1 MKTVT
6 LNGNDQL
13 SFNERRS
20 TGSNLLVFLS
30 FLALLFAAIPF
41 FYLIKGAFSGEFD
54 LIQTVLLR
62 GKTLEIFATTIALM
76 SSVSVVST
84 LLGVSLAWCL
94 HNVNLGSNS
103 LLAAL
108 VILPIAIPSYVYTYS
123 WMAIIPNL
131 QGFAAAVFILIL
143 TTTPYITLAALA
155 ALRRSD
161 RAQLEVAQTLGL
173 NKWRSFYLI
182 TWPQI
187 RNTVSAGTLLVALY
201 VLSDFGAVSLL
212 GVDTFTRA
220 IENLYRGS
228 FDRGAAAVL
237 ALVLVSIS
245 AILISIETKT
255 RQRSKVI
262 SSSNKLMPSS
272 AESSS
277 GQVRLFAS
285 TLIGVYLLFA
295 LIIPL
300 FQLLFR
306 VISAMPGIDYANL
319 LKTALSTV
327 LASLLGSI
335 IAILLALPVGLLSSQ
350 ASKIGS
356 FTDKSLLI
364 VHALPGIVMG
374 LSLVA
379 FGSELP
385 IIYQTVGL
393 LAFSYA
399 LLFMA
404 KAVGFVR
411 TSFLRVPRNLMEISS
426 TLNQSKAQSIRR
438 VMIPLATPGLL
449 TATLLV
455 FLSAMKE
462 LPATLMLRPT
472 GFETLATEMWSA
484 TAILQFNE
492 AAPYALLLV
501 LIAAIPA
508 FLINRPDKTEESG
521 VNIS

>member
-1 MKTVT
+1 
-6 LNGNDQL
+6 
-13 SFNERRS
+13 
-20 TGSNLLVFLS
+20 
-30 FLALLFAAIPF
+30 
-41 FYLIKGAFSGEFD
+41 
-54 LIQTVLLR
+54 
-62 GKTLEIFATTIALM
+62 M
-76 SSVSVVST
+76 S
-84 LLGVSLAWCL
+84 
-94 HNVNLGSNS
+94 
-103 LLAAL
+103 
-108 VILPIAIPSYVYTYS
+108 
-123 WMAIIPNL
+123 IIPNL
-131 QGFAAAVFILIL
+131 RGFIAAVFILIL

-161 RAQLEVAQTLGL
+161 QAQLEVAQTLGL
-173 NKWRSFYLI
+173 SKWRCFYLI

-228 FDRGAAAVL
+228 FDRGAAAIL

-245 AILISIETKT
+245 AILITIESNT
-255 RQRSKVI
+255 RQRSKVV
-262 SSSNKLMPSS
+262 SSSNRVMPVI
-272 AESSS
+272 AESKS
-277 GQVRLFAS
+277 GRTRLLAS
-285 TLIGVYLLFA
+285 ALIGVYLLLA

-300 FQLLFR
+300 MQLLLRF
-306 VISAMPGIDYANL
+306 ISALPEIDYSNL
-319 LKTALSTV
+319 GKAAVSTIF
-327 LASLLGSI
+327 ASLLGSI
-335 IAILLALPVGLLSSQ
+335 IALTLALPVGLLSSQ

-356 FTDKSLLI
+356 LTDKSLLI

-385 IIYQTVGL
+385 IVYQTVAL

-411 TSFLRVPRNLMEISS
+411 TSFLRVPKNLMEISS
-426 TLNQSKAQSIRR
+426 TLNQSKTQSIRR

-484 TAILQFNE
+484 TAILEFNE

-508 FLINRPDKTEESG
+508 FLINRPDKSEESG

>member
-1 MKTVT
+1 LKTK
-6 LNGNDQL
+6 
-13 SFNERRS
+13 SFNEYTQLESINQR
-20 TGSNLLVFLS
+20 GSESKLLVFLS

-41 FYLIKGAFSGEFD
+41 FYLIKGSFSGEID
-54 LIQTVLLR
+54 LVRTVLLR
-62 GKTLEIFATTIALM
+62 EKSLEIFATTIALM
-76 SSVSVVST
+76 SCVAVAST
-84 LLGVSLAWCL
+84 FLGVSLAWCL
-94 HNVNLGSNS
+94 HNVSLRSNS
-103 LLAAL
+103 LIAAL

-123 WMAIIPNL
+123 WMSIIPNL
-131 QGFAAAVFILIL
+131 RGFLAAVFILIL

-155 ALRRSD
+155 ALRRND
-161 RAQLEVAQTLGL
+161 QAQLEVAQTLGL
-173 NKWRSFYLI
+173 SKLRCFYLI

-228 FDRGAAAVL
+228 FDRGAAAIL
-237 ALVLVSIS
+237 ALVLVCIS
-245 AILISIETKT
+245 AILITIESNT
-255 RQRSKVI
+255 RQRSRVI
-262 SSSNKLMPSS
+262 SSSNRVMPVI
-272 AESSS
+272 AESKSS
-277 GQVRLFAS
+277 RTRLLAS
-285 TLIGVYLLFA
+285 VLIGVYLLLA

-300 FQLLFR
+300 MQLLLRF
-306 VISAMPGIDYANL
+306 ISALPEIDYSNL
-319 LKTALSTV
+319 VKAAVSTIF
-327 LASLLGSI
+327 ASLLGSI
-335 IAILLALPVGLLSSQ
+335 IALMLALPVGLLSSQ

-356 FTDKSLLI
+356 LTDKSLLI

-385 IIYQTVGL
+385 IVYQTVAL

-411 TSFLRVPRNLMEISS
+411 TSFLRVPKNLMEISS
-426 TLNQSKAQSIRR
+426 TLNQSKTQSIRR
-438 VMIPLATPGLL
+438 IMIPLATPGLL

-484 TAILQFNE
+484 TAILEFNE

-508 FLINRPDKTEESG
+508 FLVNRPDKSEESG